1 MKVHTVA
8 LWAALGVVVSSAAA
22 LAIPMPAGG
31 TGKGGGSTA
40 LRTEHNYLPFGGAQA
55 PSPYAAAL
63 FQEQFKN
70 REFIRHCDCSLVLG
84 LVSFELVVGSK
95 VYSKSGRTA

>member
-1 MKVHTVA
+1 
-8 LWAALGVVVSSAAA
+8 LIWSAEQHQEERPIS
-22 LAIPMPAGG
+22 LVF
-31 TGKGGGSTA
+31 GGGSTA

>member
-1 MKVHTVA
+1 MI
-8 LWAALGVVVSSAAA
+8 WSAEQHQEERPIS
-22 LAIPMPAGG
+22 LVFGS
-31 TGKGGGSTA
+31 GSTA